1 VLELPYIIEH
11 VVKDFYKLVC
21 VCENGMGT
29 IIGDLP
35 ILPWCFRCK
44 DELKVGNARVC
55 WSDELSV
62 RIKDYEGRLR
72 VKGTY
77 VSGELR
83 SVMFILRNIPCSVD
97 ATALFNEV
105 VSIVNKLC
113 REGKVST

>member
-1 VLELPYIIEH
+1 LPYIIEH